1 MCVSVARSDTSLVSR
16 TVVPVHVLATLALVG
31 AATLW
36 GTSLAATKAAMV
48 DMPPT
53 QLACLRFLIG
63 ALLLSL
69 LSLWSSGRPELSART
84 ALLGLTGVTLYFAT
98 QNAGLQHA
106 PAGDATVILGGGI
119 PLASSILGI
128 AFLRERLG
136 ILQLAGLISSMVGIA
151 LVGAMMNDGRA
162 HSALGLTLLLAAV
175 MSGAIYSILG
185 RRAYQ
190 EAHLMPILSGC
201 AIFGALFLLPIAA
214 LEARTT
220 GMPTLTPHSVGLL
233 VYLGAGCSALGFALW
248 AFGLR
253 HLTAVQNALVS
264 NLELPVGLLAAGM
277 LGEQVLGAA
286 LAGGLLVVIGAM
298 LAVARWP
305 LRRNT
310 LQTHA

>member
-1 MCVSVARSDTSLVSR
+1 MSVSVARTAPSFMHRQVI
-16 TVVPVHVLATLALVG
+16 PVHVLATLALVG

-48 DMPPT
+48 TLPPT
-53 QLACLRFLIG
+53 QVACLRFLIG
-63 ALLLSL
+63 ALLLGL
-69 LSLWSSGRPELSART
+69 LSLWGGGRPEFSVRT

-98 QNAGLQHA
+98 QNAGLQNA
-106 PAGDATVILGGGI
+106 PAGDATIILGGGI

-136 ILQLAGLISSMVGIA
+136 RLQLAGLICSLAGMV
-151 LVGAMMNDGRA
+151 LVGSMMNAGGK
-162 HSALGLTLLLAAV
+162 HSAMGLILLLAAV
-175 MSGAIYSILG
+175 LSAAIYSTLG

-190 EAHLMPILSGC
+190 DADLMPILSGC
-201 AIFGALFLLPIAA
+201 AIFGALFLIPMAT
-214 LEARTT
+214 LEARST
-220 GMPTLTPHSVGLL
+220 GMPILTAHSVGLL

-264 NLELPVGLLAAGM
+264 NLELPVGLAAAAM
-277 LGEQVLGAA
+277 VGERLQGSA
-286 LAGGLLVVIGAM
+286 LLGGLLVVVGAM

-305 LRRNT
+305 LRT
-310 LQTHA
+310 PAATP

>member
-1 MCVSVARSDTSLVSR
+1 MSISVARSNAPSMSR
-16 TVVPVHVLATLALVG
+16 PVIPVHVLATLALVG

-48 DMPPT
+48 ALPPT

-63 ALLLSL
+63 ALLLGL
-69 LSLWSSGRPELSART
+69 LSLWSSGRPEFSVRT

-98 QNAGLQHA
+98 QNAGLQNA

-128 AFLRERLG
+128 AFLKERPG
-136 ILQLAGLISSMVGIA
+136 KIQLAGLICSLAGMV
-151 LVGAMMNDGRA
+151 LVGSMMNGGSV
-162 HSALGLTLLLAAV
+162 HSALGLVLLLAAV
-175 MSGAIYSILG
+175 MSGAIYSTLG

-190 EAHLMPILSGC
+190 EANLMPILAGC
-201 AIFGALFLLPIAA
+201 AIFGAVFLIPIAM
-214 LEARTT
+214 LEARSS
-220 GMPTLTPHSVGLL
+220 GLPILTAHSMGLL

-264 NLELPVGLLAAGM
+264 NLELPVGLAAAAL
-277 LGEQVLGAA
+277 LGEHLQNTA

-305 LRRNT
+305 LRSSSR
-310 LQTHA
+310 

>member
-1 MCVSVARSDTSLVSR
+1 MSISVARSAAFTLPRQVI
-16 TVVPVHVLATLALVG
+16 PVHVLATLALVG

-48 DMPPT
+48 ALPPT

-63 ALLLSL
+63 ALLLGL
-69 LSLWSSGRPELSART
+69 LSIWGNGRPEFSVRT
-84 ALLGLTGVTLYFAT
+84 AMLGLTGVTLYFAT
-98 QNAGLQHA
+98 QNAGLQNA

-136 ILQLAGLISSMVGIA
+136 RLQVAGLLCSLAGMV
-151 LVGAMMNDGRA
+151 LVGSMMNGGGA
-162 HSALGLTLLLAAV
+162 HSALGLILLLAAV
-175 MSGAIYSILG
+175 MSGAIYATLG

-190 EAHLMPILSGC
+190 EAELMPILSGC
-201 AIFGALFLLPIAA
+201 AIFGALFLIPIAM
-214 LEARTT
+214 LEARST
-220 GMPTLTPHSVGLL
+220 GLPVLTAHSVGLL

-264 NLELPVGLLAAGM
+264 NLELPVGLVAAAM
-277 LGEQVLGAA
+277 LGERLQHAA
-286 LAGGLLVVIGAM
+286 LAGGLLVVVGAM

-305 LRRNT
+305 LRGGAST
-310 LQTHA
+310 P

>member
-1 MCVSVARSDTSLVSR
+1 MSISVARSVTSTLPRQVI
-16 TVVPVHVLATLALVG
+16 PVHVLATLALVG

-48 DMPPT
+48 ALPPT

-63 ALLLSL
+63 ALLLGL
-69 LSLWSSGRPELSART
+69 LSLWGSGRPEFSVRT

-98 QNAGLQHA
+98 QNAGLQNA

-128 AFLRERLG
+128 TFLRERLG
-136 ILQLAGLISSMVGIA
+136 RLQVAGLLCSLAGMV
-151 LVGAMMNDGRA
+151 LVGSMMHGGAA
-162 HSALGLTLLLAAV
+162 HSGMGLILLLAAV
-175 MSGAIYSILG
+175 LSAAIYATLG

-190 EAHLMPILSGC
+190 EANLMPILSGC
-201 AIFGALFLLPIAA
+201 AIFGALFLMPIAL
-214 LEARTT
+214 LEARST
-220 GMPTLTPHSVGLL
+220 GMPILTLQSVGLL

-253 HLTAVQNALVS
+253 HLSAVQNALVS
-264 NLELPVGLLAAGM
+264 NLELPVGLVAAAL
-277 LGEQVLGAA
+277 LGERLQDAA
-286 LAGGLLVVIGAM
+286 LLGGLLVVVGAM

-305 LRRNT
+305 LRGT
-310 LQTHA
+310 APTP

>member
-1 MCVSVARSDTSLVSR
+1 MSISVARSHASALPR
-16 TVVPVHVLATLALVG
+16 PAIPVHVLATLALVG

-36 GTSLAATKAAMV
+36 GTSLAATKAAMAAL
-48 DMPPT
+48 PPT

-63 ALLLSL
+63 ALLLGL
-69 LSLWSSGRPELSART
+69 LSMWGGGRPEFSLRT

-106 PAGDATVILGGGI
+106 PAGDATIILGGGI

-128 AFLRERLG
+128 TFLRERLG
-136 ILQLAGLISSMVGIA
+136 KLQLAGLICSLAGMI
-151 LVGAMMNDGRA
+151 LVGSMMNGGGD
-162 HSALGLTLLLAAV
+162 HSALGLILLLAAV
-175 MSGAIYSILG
+175 LSGAIYSTLG

-190 EAHLMPILSGC
+190 EANLMPILAGC
-201 AIFGALFLLPIAA
+201 AIFGATFLIPIAM
-214 LEARTT
+214 LEARST
-220 GMPTLTPHSVGLL
+220 GLPVLTVHSVGLL

-264 NLELPVGLLAAGM
+264 NLELPVGLVAAAM
-277 LGEQVLGAA
+277 LGEHLHGSA
-286 LAGGLLVVIGAM
+286 LVGGLLVVIGAM

-305 LRRNT
+305 RRSST
-310 LQTHA
+310 S

>member
-1 MCVSVARSDTSLVSR
+1 MSSSAVRSAATP
-16 TVVPVHVLATLALVG
+16 VPWLAIPTHVLATFALVG

-48 DMPPT
+48 ALPPT

-69 LSLWSSGRPELSART
+69 LACCSSSRPEFSVRT

-128 AFLRERLG
+128 TFLRERPDR
-136 ILQLAGLISSMVGIA
+136 LQLAGLICSLAGMV
-151 LVGAMMNDGRA
+151 LVGSMMNGSGE
-162 HSALGLTLLLAAV
+162 HSTLGLVLLLAAV
-175 MSGAIYSILG
+175 MSGAIYSTLG

-190 EAHLMPILSGC
+190 EANLMPILAGC
-201 AIFGALFLLPIAA
+201 AIFGVLFLIPIAA
-214 LEARTT
+214 LESRST
-220 GMPTLTPHSVGLL
+220 GLPSLTVHSVGLL

-253 HLTAVQNALVS
+253 HLTAVQNALIS
-264 NLELPVGLLAAGM
+264 NLELPVGLVAAAM
-277 LGEQVLGAA
+277 LGEHLQHTAM
-286 LAGGLLVVIGAM
+286 AGGVLVVAGAV

-305 LRRNT
+305 RHGT
-310 LQTHA
+310 APTP

>member
-1 MCVSVARSDTSLVSR
+1 MSISVARSTASSVYRPLI
-16 TVVPVHVLATLALVG
+16 PVHILATLELVG

-48 DMPPT
+48 ALPPT

-63 ALLLSL
+63 ALLLGL
-69 LSLWSSGRPELSART
+69 LSLWSSGRPEFSVRT

-98 QNAGLQHA
+98 QNAGLQNA

-128 AFLRERLG
+128 TFLRERLG
-136 ILQLAGLISSMVGIA
+136 RLQLAGLICSLAGMV
-151 LVGAMMNDGRA
+151 LVGSMMNGGGG
-162 HSALGLTLLLAAV
+162 HSALGLILLLAAV
-175 MSGAIYSILG
+175 MSGAIYSTLG

-190 EAHLMPILSGC
+190 EANLMPILAGC
-201 AIFGALFLLPIAA
+201 AIFGAIFLIPIAA
-214 LEARTT
+214 LEARST
-220 GMPTLTPHSVGLL
+220 GMPILTAQSVGLL

-253 HLTAVQNALVS
+253 PLTAVQNALVS
-264 NLELPVGLLAAGM
+264 NLELPVGLVAAAM
-277 LGEQVLGAA
+277 LGERLQNAA
-286 LAGGLLVVIGAM
+286 LVGGLLVVAGAM

-305 LRRNT
+305 LRKP
-310 LQTHA
+310 AS

>member
-1 MCVSVARSDTSLVSR
+1 MSISVARSVTSTLPRQVI
-16 TVVPVHVLATLALVG
+16 PVHVLATLALVG

-48 DMPPT
+48 ALPPT

-63 ALLLSL
+63 ALLLGL
-69 LSLWSSGRPELSART
+69 LSLWGSGRPEFSVRT

-98 QNAGLQHA
+98 QNAGLQNA

-128 AFLRERLG
+128 TFLRERLG
-136 ILQLAGLISSMVGIA
+136 RLQVAGLLCSLAGMV
-151 LVGAMMNDGRA
+151 LVGSMMHGGGA
-162 HSALGLTLLLAAV
+162 HSGMGLILLLAAV
-175 MSGAIYSILG
+175 LSAAIYATLG

-190 EAHLMPILSGC
+190 EANLMPILSGC
-201 AIFGALFLLPIAA
+201 AIFGALFLMPIAL
-214 LEARTT
+214 LEARST
-220 GMPTLTPHSVGLL
+220 GMPILTLQSVGLL

-253 HLTAVQNALVS
+253 HLSAVQNALVS
-264 NLELPVGLLAAGM
+264 NLELPVGLVAAAL
-277 LGEQVLGAA
+277 LGERLQDAA
-286 LAGGLLVVIGAM
+286 LVGGLLVVVGAM

-305 LRRNT
+305 LRGT
-310 LQTHA
+310 APTP

>member
-1 MCVSVARSDTSLVSR
+1 MSISVARSASFSVR
-16 TVVPVHVLATLALVG
+16 QQVVPVHVLATLALVG

-48 DMPPT
+48 VLPPT

-63 ALLLSL
+63 ALLLGL
-69 LSLWSSGRPELSART
+69 LSLWGSGRPEFSVRT

-98 QNAGLQHA
+98 QNAGLQIA

-128 AFLRERLG
+128 TFLRERLG
-136 ILQLAGLISSMVGIA
+136 RLQLAGLLCSLAGMV
-151 LVGAMMNDGRA
+151 LVGSMMNGGT
-162 HSALGLTLLLAAV
+162 HSALGLILLLAAV
-175 MSGAIYSILG
+175 LSAAIYSTLG

-190 EAHLMPILSGC
+190 EADLMPVLSGC
-201 AIFGALFLLPIAA
+201 AIFGALFLIPIAL
-214 LEARTT
+214 LEARST
-220 GMPTLTPHSVGLL
+220 GLPILTAHSVGLL

-253 HLTAVQNALVS
+253 HLSAVQNALVS
-264 NLELPVGLLAAGM
+264 NLELPVGLVAAAM
-277 LGEQVLGAA
+277 LGERLQNAA
-286 LAGGLLVVIGAM
+286 LVGGLLVVGGAI

-305 LRRNT
+305 LRGAT
-310 LQTHA
+310 STP

>member
-1 MCVSVARSDTSLVSR
+1 MSISVARSSASSVYR
-16 TVVPVHVLATLALVG
+16 PVIPVHILATLALVG

-48 DMPPT
+48 ALPPT

-63 ALLLSL
+63 ALLLGL
-69 LSLWSSGRPELSART
+69 LSLWSSGRPEFSVRT

-98 QNAGLQHA
+98 QNAGLQNA
-106 PAGDATVILGGGI
+106 PAGDASVMLGGGI

-128 AFLRERLG
+128 TFLRERLG
-136 ILQLAGLISSMVGIA
+136 RLQLAGLICSLAGMV
-151 LVGAMMNDGRA
+151 LVGSMMNGGGG
-162 HSALGLTLLLAAV
+162 HSALGLILLLAAV
-175 MSGAIYSILG
+175 MSGAIYSTLG

-190 EAHLMPILSGC
+190 EANLMPILAGC
-201 AIFGALFLLPIAA
+201 AIFGAIFLIPIAA
-214 LEARTT
+214 LEARST
-220 GMPTLTPHSVGLL
+220 GMPILTAQSVGLL

-264 NLELPVGLLAAGM
+264 NLELPVGLVAAAM
-277 LGEQVLGAA
+277 LGERLQNAA
-286 LAGGLLVVIGAM
+286 LVGGLLVVAGAM

-305 LRRNT
+305 LRKP
-310 LQTHA
+310 AS

>member
-1 MCVSVARSDTSLVSR
+1 MSNAHTRAAASAIPRPVI
-16 TVVPVHVLATLALVG
+16 PVHVAATLALVG

-36 GTSLAATKAAMV
+36 GTSLAATKAALV
-48 DMPPT
+48 ALPPT

-63 ALLLSL
+63 ALLLGL
-69 LSLWSSGRPELSART
+69 LSLAGGRRPEFRVRT
-84 ALLGLTGVTLYFAT
+84 ALLGLTGVTFYFAT

-136 ILQLAGLISSMVGIA
+136 RLQVAGLVCSLAGMA
-151 LVGAMMNDGRA
+151 LVGSMMNGEGA
-162 HSALGLTLLLAAV
+162 HSALGLILLLAAV
-175 MSGAIYSILG
+175 MSGAIYATLG

-190 EAHLMPILSGC
+190 EANLMPILSGC
-201 AIFGALFLLPIAA
+201 AIFGALFLIPLAMVEARSTGLPI
-214 LEARTT
+214 
-220 GMPTLTPHSVGLL
+220 LTAHSVGLL

-264 NLELPVGLLAAGM
+264 NLELPIGLVAAAM
-277 LGEQVLGAA
+277 LGEHLQDAA
-286 LAGGLLVVIGAM
+286 LVGGLLVVVGAT

-305 LRRNT
+305 RRRALAT
-310 LQTHA
+310 TP